1 MRFRT
6 LALALALAFGMS
18 AMAQASPK
26 RAVIHKT
33 ARKGKVRKGTSKMA
47 KAHKA
52 KRGKT
57 IKHKNV

>member
-1 MRFRT
+1 
-6 LALALALAFGMS
+6 
-18 AMAQASPK
+18 MAQASPK